1 MTNTHTQAH
10 TLFSKWQVV
19 ESLASSQTGS
29 LCHLPGWTARSCHSK
44 DPLGHLPGWTA
55 RPCHSEDPLGHLPAW
70 TARPCLSKDPL
81 RHLPGWTAR
90 SSLRTHCVIGW
101 TSRSFL
107 SKDALP
113 HLPGWT
119 AHSYH
124 SKAPYLGC
132 RQTGRSRQDLKV
144 F

>member
-19 ESLASSQTGS
+19 ESLASAQTGS
-29 LCHLPGWTARSCHSK
+29 LCRLPGWTARPGHSK

-55 RPCHSEDPLGHLPAW
+55 RPGH
-70 TARPCLSKDPL
+70 SKDPL

-90 SSLRTHCVIGW
+90 SSL
-101 TSRSFL
+101 
-107 SKDALP
+107 SKDPLR

-119 AHSYH
+119 ARPCH
-124 SKAPYLGC
+124 SKDPLRHLPVWTARSSLRTHCVISPGGQHAPVTLRPHTWAVDRLGGA
-132 RQTGRSRQDLKV
+132 GRT
-144 F
+144 